1 MTTIVGRTTLILAAH
16 PDDEVL
22 GCGGTIARLSGEGH
36 AVHVVIMAEG
46 ATSRDPV
53 RDRSARDGEL
63 SALAGAAH
71 RAGGVLGAASV
82 ELLAFPDNRMDSLD
96 RLDIVKTVEDL
107 VARHAP
113 DTVFTHHAGDVNI
126 DHRRLHDAV
135 VTACRPQ
142 PGHPV
147 RRLLFFEVASS
158 TEWQPPGSAPAF
170 QPAVFVDIAETLD
183 RKMESLRAYASEMRP
198 WPHSRSIEA
207 VAHLARWRGATVGR
221 AAAEAFMLG
230 REII

>member
-1 MTTIVGRTTLILAAH
+1 MTTLILAAH

-22 GCGGTIARLSGEGH
+22 GCGGTMARLAGEGH

-53 RDRSARDGEL
+53 RDRSTRAGEL
-63 SALAGAAH
+63 SGLAAAAH
-71 RAGGVLGAASV
+71 RAGEVLGVASV

-96 RLDIVKTVEDL
+96 RLDIVKTVEAL

-126 DHRRLHDAV
+126 DHRRLHEAV

-170 QPAVFVDIAETLD
+170 HPAVFVDIADTLE
-183 RKMESLRAYASEMRP
+183 RKLTALAAYAAEMRP
-198 WPHSRSIEA
+198 WPHSRSPEA
-207 VAHLARWRGATVGR
+207 VTHLARWRGASAGR

-230 REII
+230 RAIV